1 MNTEHQPQD
10 IEHKHTKNILKKI
23 LLFTIHFILL
33 LGLIIPIILQYI
45 YKWNLTFKIYN
56 HIISISLYGF
66 YLFTYLTIQFIFS
79 FINNSIKYRKKNYNY
94 INNNKYE
101 KSVNIIVAG
110 YQENE
115 EYFKSCLISIKNIY
129 ENSNIINK
137 VYIMIDGN
145 DSEDQYMI
153 DIFEN
158 IFYKT
163 SNTDNL
169 DKSLFLINLDKYD
182 NKYEDLIP
190 YMEKTINNNIIC
202 ISQKHNGKRSV
213 MYTGFQFS
221 FLENKIYNKNIQ
233 TIFCTDSDTII
244 TEECI
249 QEMLNGFTNPNIG
262 AITGNLSI
270 YNKYDSIVSFLS
282 SIRYWYAFNLERAYQ
297 SFNGYVMCVSG
308 PIGMYKISSLEK
320 VYEEWNNQTFLKKKC
335 TYGDDR
341 HLTNKILSLGQKINY
356 IPTAHAETETPYSIY
371 RFYKQQIRWNKSSFR
386 EFFWTI
392 PLIHYHSVFISIDLI
407 YTLLY
412 PYIVSGYLLYILWN
426 GNLLELSI
434 YFTIILCIGLIKSI
448 YSIIISK
455 NFEHIFYSLYSFI
468 YITIVFPAKL
478 WALININDN
487 SWGTSHRK
495 IISYNVGLDLLIL
508 ILWNLSLLSGLI
520 YCILHNYNQTNNLYL
535 VIITSIWILL
545 FCLMYIY
552 IKIKKLNNQSNKTN
566 KIKNI

>member
-1 MNTEHQPQD
+1 MNKEP
-10 IEHKHTKNILKKI
+10 IHTKNILTKT

-56 HIISISLYGF
+56 HIISISVYGF
-66 YLFTYLTIQFIFS
+66 YLFTYLIIQFTFS
-79 FINNSIKYRKKNYNY
+79 FINNSIKYRKKNYNH
-94 INNNKYE
+94 INNNKNE
-101 KSVNIIVAG
+101 KSVNIVVAG

-115 EYFKSCLISIKNIY
+115 EYFKSCLVSIKNIY

-145 DSEDQYMI
+145 DSEDEYMI

-163 SNTDNL
+163 SNDNDGDGISTT
-169 DKSLFLINLDKYD
+169 DKSLFLINLDNCD

-190 YMEKTINNNIIC
+190 YLKQTINNNILC
-202 ISQKHNGKRSV
+202 ISQKHNGKRSA
-213 MYTGFQFS
+213 MYTAFQFS
-221 FLENKIYNKNIQ
+221 FLENQIYNKNIQ

-249 QEMLNGFTNPNIG
+249 QEMLNAFTNPNIG
-262 AITGNLSI
+262 AVTGNLSI

-308 PIGMYKISSLEK
+308 PIGMYKLSSLKK

-335 TYGDDR
+335 SYGDDR
-341 HLTNKILSLGQKINY
+341 HLTNKILSLGEQINY

-392 PLIHYHSVFISIDLI
+392 HSIYHHSLFISIDLI

-412 PYIVSGYLLYILWN
+412 PCIIASYLLYILWQ
-426 GNLLELSI
+426 GDLLELSF
-434 YFTIILCIGLIKSI
+434 YLTIILFIGLIKSL
-448 YSIIISK
+448 YSIIINK
-455 NFEHIFYSLYSFI
+455 NFEHIFYSLYSII
-468 YITIVFPAKL
+468 YITIIFPAKL
-478 WALININDN
+478 WAFININDN

-495 IISYNVGLDLLIL
+495 IISYNVGLDLSIL
-508 ILWNLSLLSGLI
+508 ILWNLLLISGII
-520 YCILHNYNQTNNLYL
+520 YCIYYNYNQTNILYL
-535 VIITSIWILL
+535 VVITSIWVLL
-545 FCLMYIY
+545 FCVMYIY
-552 IKIKKLNNQSNKTN
+552 IKIKKYNNNKSN